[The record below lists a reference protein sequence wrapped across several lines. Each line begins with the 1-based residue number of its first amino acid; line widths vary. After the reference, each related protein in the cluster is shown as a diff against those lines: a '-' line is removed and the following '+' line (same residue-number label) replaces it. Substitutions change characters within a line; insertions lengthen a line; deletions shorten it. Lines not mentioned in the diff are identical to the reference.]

1 MTIDDMEFLRDYALR
16 QSDSEF
22 ETLVL
27 RHVNLVYSTALRQVR
42 DPHLAEEITQAVFII
57 LARKAS
63 RLGSG
68 TILPGWLF
76 RTTCFACKDAVRAQ
90 RRRQRHEQEAYMQST
105 FDPPQA
111 DSTWEQF
118 SPLLDAAMTQLQQ
131 RDRDAIVLRFFEGK
145 SLRDVGATFGTSED
159 AAKKRVA
166 RALEKLRKFFARRGV
181 NSTTAIIAE
190 KISVHSVQAAPAT
203 LGKSAAAVAIAKGT
217 AVSVSTLTI
226 AKGTMKSMTR
236 MKLKMAAAI
245 GAAVVILG
253 GTATT
258 LVAQH
263 SNETNATISYKM
275 LDDASALAGSFDQ
288 SKIVVQ
294 MVIKSKNKAVRSSH
308 IQLTIHSA
316 RKGPIAV
323 HLGAKG
329 QMIDF
334 PHDEELRQ
342 EDPPVVVN
350 QPKGTMDMTI
360 FMGGFP
366 NLGLKFRYNR
376 LSDALGELNNGMA
389 RASNIVNTSYPE
401 LLPAFD
407 QFKREIQGVLFYF
420 PKSRAGKARLEI
432 ALASGK
438 REYVADANGQL
449 KLTLDKALLVEN
461 PEVTLSE
468 KPQNIL
474 PDLR

>member
-1 MTIDDMEFLRDYALR
+1 MEFLRDYALR

-226 AKGTMKSMTR
+226 AKGTMKLMTR

-263 SNETNATISYKM
+263 SNETNATITYKM
-275 LDDASALAGSFDQ
+275 LDDASAFASSFDQ
-288 SKIVVQ
+288 SKLVVQ
-294 MVIKSKNKAVRSSH
+294 VLIKSRNRAMRPPD
-308 IQLTIHSA
+308 IQLTIQSA
-316 RKGPIAV
+316 KKGPIPV
-323 HLGAKG
+323 HMGADG

-334 PHDEELRQ
+334 PHDEELRR

-350 QPKGTMDMTI
+350 QPKGKMSMTI
-360 FMGGFP
+360 FMR
-366 NLGLKFRYNR
+366 GLPKLESLTFRYDR
-376 LSDALGELNNGMA
+376 FSDAVAELNDGMT
-389 RASNIVNTSYPE
+389 RAGRIVKESYPE
-401 LLPAFD
+401 QLAAFNR
-407 QFKREIQGVLFYF
+407 FTRYAQGVLIYF

-432 ALASGK
+432 ASVSGK
-438 REYVADANGQL
+438 REFVADANGHMRL
-449 KLTLDKALLVEN
+449 RLEKALVAEN
-461 PEVTLSE
+461 PKVTLSE
-468 KPQNIL
+468 MPQTIL
-474 PDLR
+474 PDVR